1 MLLCK
6 KIFMNTRIKSRNLNC
21 CPLFGLP
28 AHSQFPSSVPSV
40 YTRARI
46 TWSTVVSLTWSVS
59 RVASH
64 SPLGMRSPLTGVLT
78 AAGQVRSGSPLHCS
92 LHGRASMI
100 AHLLRARCQNSE
112 MFHHLPKGTRSVAKS
127 EFEQEERGIY
137 ILEEWWMLKVNT
149 H

>member
-6 KIFMNTRIKSRNLNC
+6 KILMNTRIQSGNRNC

-28 AHSQFPSSVPSV
+28 AYCQFPSRVPSV
-40 YTRARI
+40 HTRARI

-59 RVASH
+59 RMASH
-64 SPLGMRSPLTGVLT
+64 SPLGMSSPLTGVLP
-78 AAGQVRSGSPLHCS
+78 AAGQVRSGSPPHCS

-100 AHLLRARCQNSE
+100 AHLLRARRQNSE
-112 MFHHLPKGTRSVAKS
+112 MLHHLPKGTRSGAKS
-127 EFEQEERGIY
+127 EFEQEVHGIY
-137 ILEEWWMLKVNT
+137 ILEEWWMLKINT